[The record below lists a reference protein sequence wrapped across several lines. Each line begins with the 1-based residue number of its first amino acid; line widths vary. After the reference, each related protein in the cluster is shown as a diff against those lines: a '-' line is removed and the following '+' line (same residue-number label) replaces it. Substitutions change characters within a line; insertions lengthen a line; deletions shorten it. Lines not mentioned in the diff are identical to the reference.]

1 LKFIIIIIQDDLKEE
16 MEDVLTTTEERETVD
31 QFIEISVEEPQKI
44 GDGMN
49 SFLAYK

>member
-1 LKFIIIIIQDDLKEE
+1 